1 MSKDQNTW
9 IFQANPDYYDIYGS
23 LRVESKDF
31 WNCKQHAS
39 KIREGDRVLIWICG
53 KQAGIY
59 ALGAITSEPE
69 HSSDSAIGM
78 KYWTNPLTGL
88 KEYPRVWVE
97 YEKVLL
103 NQPLLKRFLQW
114 DPELSSLKIFANP
127 RGTNFPVT
135 QEEWEVLE
143 SWLNKVG

>member
-1 MSKDQNTW
+1 MRNANTW
-9 IFQANPDYYDIYGS
+9 IFQANPDYYDIHES

-39 KIREGDRVLIWICG
+39 KIGVGDRVLVWVSG
-53 KQAGIY
+53 RQAGVY
-59 ALGAITSEPE
+59 ALGTVVSDPQ

-88 KEYPRVWVE
+88 KEYPRVWVH
-97 YEKVLL
+97 YEKILL
-103 NQPLLKRFLQW
+103 DQPLLKRFLQW
-114 DPELSSLKIFANP
+114 DPAFDNLSILANP

-135 QEEWEVLE
+135 DEEWQALNR
-143 SWLNKVG
+143 WLNG